1 MTNSEPIAFDALM
14 SQGMAASQAN
24 DGAQAVEWFQ
34 KASAAEPAAGLP
46 HFLLGAERAS
56 MGSMD
61 QAEAAFA
68 NATRLAPDFPMARY
82 QLGLLQFSS
91 GRAAIAL
98 LTWQPLLHLPD
109 SDPLPH
115 FVKGFAAL
123 AHDRFDQALRHY
135 EQGLTLNTTN
145 DALSGDIEKVIAGTK
160 ALAPNTAP
168 GADGP
173 GEGGA
178 ESDTHVLLANYQQQ
192 GRPH

>member
-1 MTNSEPIAFDALM
+1 MTNNEPIAFDALM

-46 HFLLGAERAS
+46 QFLLGAELAS
-56 MGSMD
+56 MGNMD

-123 AHDRFDQALRHY
+123 AHDRFDEALRHY

-145 DALSGDIEKVIAGTK
+145 DALSGDIEKVIAGIK

-168 GADGP
+168 AADGP
-173 GEGGA
+173 GERGA

>member
-46 HFLLGAERAS
+46 QFLLGAELAS
-56 MGSMD
+56 MGNMD

-145 DALSGDIEKVIAGTK
+145 DALSGDIEKVIAGIK

-168 GADGP
+168 AADGP
-173 GEGGA
+173 GERGA

>member
-1 MTNSEPIAFDALM
+1 MTNRESTAFDALM

-24 DGAQAVEWFQ
+24 DGAQAVEWFR

-46 HFLLGAERAS
+46 QFLLGAELAS
-56 MGSMD
+56 MGNMD
-61 QAEAAFA
+61 QAEAAFS

-98 LTWQPLLHLPD
+98 LTWQPLLQLPD

-115 FVKGFAAL
+115 FVNGFAAL
-123 AHDRFDQALRHY
+123 AHDRFDEALRHY
-135 EQGLTLNTTN
+135 EQGLALNTTN
-145 DALSGDIEKVIAGTK
+145 NALSADIEKVIAGIK
-160 ALAPNTAP
+160 ALAPNA
-168 GADGP
+168 ALAAENP
-173 GEGGA
+173 GELAA